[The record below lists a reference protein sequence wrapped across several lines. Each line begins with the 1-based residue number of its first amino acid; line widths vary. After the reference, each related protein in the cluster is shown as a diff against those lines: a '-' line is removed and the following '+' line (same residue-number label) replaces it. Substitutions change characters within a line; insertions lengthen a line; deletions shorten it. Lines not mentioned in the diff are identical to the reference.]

1 MVQSLGLPMV
11 TGGRRFC
18 TGKLVPMLLAYFDKP
33 PHYDTKSRLVH
44 LLITQ
49 LQRKCEDIL
58 VIHRC
63 APAAA
68 SVAGQHRI
76 HR

>member
-1 MVQSLGLPMV
+1 
-11 TGGRRFC
+11 
-18 TGKLVPMLLAYFDKP
+18 MLLAYFDKA